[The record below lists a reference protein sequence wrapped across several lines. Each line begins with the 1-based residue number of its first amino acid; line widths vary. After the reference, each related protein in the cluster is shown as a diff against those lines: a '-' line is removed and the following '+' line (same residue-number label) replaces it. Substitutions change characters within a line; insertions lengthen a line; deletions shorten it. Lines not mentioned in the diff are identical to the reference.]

1 MLAVEGL
8 SEALHY
14 ELEQFD
20 VKVKIIEPGLIA
32 TDFAGRSF
40 DFQNDESLA
49 KYLPLVGAV
58 FGSLSEMPS
67 SPPEVVADV
76 IWEAVT
82 DGSDTLRYRAG
93 ADAIELLDNRK
104 ALDDAALIGGL
115 KAQLGLDKL

>member
-1 MLAVEGL
+1 M
-8 SEALHY
+8 
-14 ELEQFD
+14 
-20 VKVKIIEPGLIA
+20 KVKIIEPGLIA